1 MNIFIYIHS
10 LMDFGCEKTHTYLLM
25 SASTIKIQDPV
36 MELSDI
42 KNIPG
47 TSKIM
52 ITDTTEMELS
62 DMKNIQA
69 AKCNNDLD
77 KILDIPRHSWKKM
90 WLEVIDFCGDM
101 DDDEAFALFF
111 YDANTEEVQAPDW
124 IDEHKS

>member
-1 MNIFIYIHS
+1 
-10 LMDFGCEKTHTYLLM
+10 MDFGCEKTHTYLLM

-52 ITDTTEMELS
+52 ITDITEMELS

-69 AKCNNDLD
+69 SCNDFS
-77 KILDIPRHSWKKM
+77 KILDIPRTEWKKM

-111 YDANTEEVQAPDW
+111 YDENTEEVQAPDW